1 MFSLVNVKKIG
12 LNRSSFRGKPRN
24 YLIGSGKNDLL
35 FELIFFLSY
44 FSIYDTVFLQAFF
57 GPRLSP
63 RTTGYLD
70 RRVLDWPSLLY
81 LLRCIT
87 FQFTSIHLGSSFKL
101 SFLSRLGLG
110 PYICL
115 TALMYS
121 HCSLHLTGRAFA

>member
-44 FSIYDTVFLQAFF
+44 FNMYDTLFLQAFF

-81 LLRCIT
+81 LLRRIT
-87 FQFTSIHLGSSFKL
+87 FQFTSAFIWGVHLNLAFYLASAS
-101 SFLSRLGLG
+101 GL
-110 PYICL
+110 
-115 TALMYS
+115 TSA
-121 HCSLHLTGRAFA
+121 